1 MLKLLSS
8 FGPFCLFLFLFSL
21 IQEVGQRESCCN
33 LCQKVY
39 CGWQILNHWTIK
51 EVPAWS
57 LLAFLLSPSFSYFHD
72 LFSVFLLASPP
83 FNLSIFFCFFF
94 FVVVVVVPFLSYL
107 LSLLLPHSHPI
118 HYRIFEISI
127 HIGLLF
133 HPLDQKF
140 IILYQGK

>member
-1 MLKLLSS
+1 M
-8 FGPFCLFLFLFSL
+8 
-21 IQEVGQRESCCN
+21 GQRESCCN

-57 LLAFLLSPSFSYFHD
+57 LLAFLLSPSFSYFHG

-94 FVVVVVVPFLSYL
+94 FLLLLLFLSFLIFCLFYFLIPTLFITEYL
-107 LSLLLPHSHPI
+107 KSPFILVFSFILLI
-118 HYRIFEISI
+118 KN
-127 HIGLLF
+127 LLF
-133 HPLDQKF
+133 SIRENKS
-140 IILYQGK
+140 KARC